1 MLFSPFYPED
11 RTVPFPVDAMLAK
24 EVISFLNDFKDSREI
39 DKDQDGVAE
48 DDSNDNPDPDDLTH
62 SGTNYS
68 PSPPQKFDGYDSE
81 RGRRKR
87 PKAITFVDEVRISK
101 TSTNPVMPVIILL

>member
-1 MLFSPFYPED
+1 M
-11 RTVPFPVDAMLAK
+11 PFPVDAMLAK
-24 EVISFLNDFKDSREI
+24 EVISFLKDFKDSREI
-39 DKDQDGVAE
+39 NKDQDGVAE

-101 TSTNPVMPVIILL
+101 TSTNPVMPGIILL

>member
-1 MLFSPFYPED
+1 M
-11 RTVPFPVDAMLAK
+11 PFPVDAMLAK
-24 EVISFLNDFKDSREI
+24 EVISFLKDFKDSREI

-81 RGRRKR
+81 RGRRRKR
-87 PKAITFVDEVRISK
+87 PKAITFVDEVRIPEMNTK
-101 TSTNPVMPVIILL
+101 PVMPGVF

>member
-1 MLFSPFYPED
+1 M
-11 RTVPFPVDAMLAK
+11 PFPVDAMLAK
-24 EVISFLNDFKDSREI
+24 EVISFLKDFKDSREI

-101 TSTNPVMPVIILL
+101 ASTNPVMPGIILL

>member
-1 MLFSPFYPED
+1 
-11 RTVPFPVDAMLAK
+11 MLAK
-24 EVISFLNDFKDSREI
+24 EVISFLKDFKDSRES

-48 DDSNDNPDPDDLTH
+48 ADSHDDPDPDDLTH

-68 PSPPQKFDGYDSE
+68 PSPPQKLDGYDSE
-81 RGRRKR
+81 RRPRKR

-101 TSTNPVMPVIILL
+101 TNSKPVMPGITLL